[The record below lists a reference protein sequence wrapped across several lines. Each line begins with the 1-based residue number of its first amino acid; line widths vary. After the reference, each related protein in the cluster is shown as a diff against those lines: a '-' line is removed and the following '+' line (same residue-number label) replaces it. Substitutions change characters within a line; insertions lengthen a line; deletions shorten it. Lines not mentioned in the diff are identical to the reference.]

1 VGNLERESML
11 FDLVNV
17 GKLYKERDG
26 SFVYFFP
33 IFSSNVEPTNKK
45 KEKTKKDQ
53 NSKGRT

>member
-1 VGNLERESML
+1 ML